1 MRHPHRFS
9 RPRSADD
16 RFAGPDRAA
25 LHALWHALTRHGAYR
40 GERGGEARGTEFER
54 HGRAGR
60 DERAFS
66 GDGRDDGSRREFSGH
81 EHGRRGRRSLDGSR
95 EDFDRQGR
103 QGRQGRDNG
112 RYEGRREH
120 RHQDRHE
127 FAGSPRNEGR
137 HSHRHYWL
145 HALWHAIG
153 RHHEGRG
160 GGRGGRFGG
169 GPGGFG
175 GGPGGFDGDG
185 FPRGRKFSSDDLQL
199 LLLSMIDAQPSHGYE
214 LIKALETRSNGFY
227 SPSPGM
233 VYPALTYLEELGYV
247 TVQLEGNRKRYEL
260 ADAGREYLAANRE
273 RVELMLAKLSH
284 IARKMDSVRRAFAG
298 EEPADVSEGGWLP
311 ELNEA
316 RRTLKHALLRR
327 DSVPAAEQRRIAE
340 ILMRAAKEIEAA
352 STPDS
357 SGKPENN
364 EPTP

>member
-1 MRHPHRFS
+1 MRHHHRFS
-9 RPRSADD
+9 RWPSADD
-16 RFAGPDRAA
+16 LSHTGHGRPS
-25 LHALWHALTRHGAYR
+25 LHALWHAFARHYDYR
-40 GERGGEARGTEFER
+40 GERGGDAPGEGFER
-54 HGRAGR
+54 RHGGR
-60 DERAFS
+60 GDWHEFHNDERRH
-66 GDGRDDGSRREFSGH
+66 GGRSERA
-81 EHGRRGRRSLDGSR
+81 EHGERSASSEAERRGRHGY
-95 EDFDRQGR
+95 DR
-103 QGRQGRDNG
+103 
-112 RYEGRREH
+112 
-120 RHQDRHE
+120 
-127 FAGSPRNEGR
+127 FS
-137 HSHRHYWL
+137 L

-153 RHHEGRG
+153 RHHEHRG

-175 GGPGGFDGDG
+175 GDGDG

-260 ADAGREYLAANRE
+260 SEAGREYLTANRD

-298 EEPADVSEGGWLP
+298 EEPADISEGGWLP

-316 RRTLKHALLRR
+316 RRALKHALLRR
-327 DSVPAAEQRRIAE
+327 DNAPAAEQRRIAA
-340 ILMRAAKEIEAA
+340 ILMRAAKEIEGEGEKE
-352 STPDS
+352 
-357 SGKPENN
+357 GKPGGDQSGN
-364 EPTP
+364 